1 MESIIASGCFRLGK
15 DAAQAKVMLTSPT
28 SKLYMESMARAVNVR
43 GPKDTDPKEK
53 PKGKPEEKKAK
64 GGKEKG
70 KDNGKKRAKKPKG
83 KKGKEEANDDGE
95 NEESSASDSQSPAGD
110 E

>member
-28 SKLYMESMARAVNVR
+28 SKLYMESMARAVK

-70 KDNGKKRAKKPKG
+70 KDNGKKRTKKPKG

-95 NEESSASDSQSPAGD
+95 NEESSASDSQSPAD